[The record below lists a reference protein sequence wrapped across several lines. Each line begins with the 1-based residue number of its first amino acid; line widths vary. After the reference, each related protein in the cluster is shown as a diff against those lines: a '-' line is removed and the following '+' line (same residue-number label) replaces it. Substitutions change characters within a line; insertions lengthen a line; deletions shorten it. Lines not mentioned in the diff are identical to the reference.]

1 MEIGLDS
8 NIKLLA
14 LSARSYHALE
24 ARGVEKIRDLLKYDS
39 LQKLLEIKNIGGK
52 SALEILYII
61 CRLKAANEELS
72 LFEKEPL
79 ISLSELRDCPIF
91 SNGILPNTTVVLN
104 PKLEEHRIESLRLS
118 PRCMRCLKS
127 ENIENLS
134 QLLNTY
140 PQQLLRHNNFGL
152 RSLKELQ
159 TSLFNFLKW
168 NMDEYLSFSAF
179 TRTVKKNELVRPK
192 TLHRL
197 VRERKKRQKAI
208 EVKKLYD
215 TLGTYETVARA
226 LGITRERVRQILEDA
241 AEREWLFHETKHDQ
255 KRKFLTDRLPKEKFV
270 TELLAHGSI
279 QKLAKRLGMKANNIK
294 ELANQYNV
302 DVSELR
308 ERYLIKKVL
317 RQYEEMVNELGY
329 HPTTT
334 VMQRNKKWRSLNS
347 RICHI
352 WGSMNNF
359 RREFGLPIQRPG
371 NPHFVE
377 DVARARLERRKRAEL
392 RRARRKECIVN
403 AIKTLGY
410 AQTAIICRQTGIKSA
425 TLYELLK
432 ELISEN
438 KLVREGS
445 GHKTY
450 YRLPNGYEH
459 LLNLN

>member
-1 MEIGLDS
+1 MEISLDS
-8 NIKLLA
+8 DVKLLA

-39 LQKLLEIKNIGGK
+39 LQKLLEIRNIGK
-52 SALEILYII
+52 ASAFEILHTIR
-61 CRLKAANEELS
+61 RLKAANEELS
-72 LFEKEPL
+72 LFKKEPL

-91 SNGILPNTTVVLN
+91 SNEILPNATVVLN
-104 PKLEEHRIESLRLS
+104 PKLEEHKIESLRLS

-134 QLLNTY
+134 RLLNTY

-159 TSLFNFLKW
+159 TRLFNFLKW

-179 TRTVKKNELVRPK
+179 TRTVEKNEVVRPK
-192 TLHRL
+192 TLRRL
-197 VRERKKRQKAI
+197 IRERKKRQKAL

-215 TLGTYETVARA
+215 TLGTYEAVARA

-241 AEREWLFHETKHDQ
+241 TEREWLFHETKHDQ
-255 KRKFLTDRLPKEKFV
+255 RRKFLTDQLPKGKFV

-279 QKLAKRLGMKANNIK
+279 QKLAKRLGMKADNIK

-308 ERYLIKKVL
+308 ERYLRREVL
-317 RQYEEMVNELGY
+317 RLYREMVNVLGY
-329 HPTTT
+329 HPAAT
-334 VMQRNKKWRSLNS
+334 VMQRNKKWHSLNS
-347 RICHI
+347 RICRI

-359 RREFGLPIQRPG
+359 RREFGLPIPRLG

-377 DVARARLERRKRAEL
+377 DVAHARLERKRRAEQ
-392 RRARRKECIVN
+392 RKEERKECIVN
-403 AIKTLGY
+403 MAKTFGY
-410 AQTAIICRQTGIKSA
+410 VQTKIIRTRIGIKNA
-425 TLYELLK
+425 TLYPLLN

-438 KLVREGS
+438 KLARERS
-445 GHKTY
+445 GIKTC
-450 YRLPNGYEH
+450 YRLPNDSLY
-459 LLNLN
+459 